1 MISNW
6 LTCISNFIKE
16 SNILH
21 FSAGYTLDSL
31 FVIAAI
37 LAQEDRAEGF
47 NSVLTREKMET
58 GFVALIR

>member
-1 MISNW
+1 MMSYWLTYISN
-6 LTCISNFIKE
+6 LIKE

-21 FSAGYTLDSL
+21 FFAGYTLDSL

-37 LAQEDRAEGF
+37 LAQEDRAGGY
-47 NSVLTREKMET
+47 NSVLTWEKMET